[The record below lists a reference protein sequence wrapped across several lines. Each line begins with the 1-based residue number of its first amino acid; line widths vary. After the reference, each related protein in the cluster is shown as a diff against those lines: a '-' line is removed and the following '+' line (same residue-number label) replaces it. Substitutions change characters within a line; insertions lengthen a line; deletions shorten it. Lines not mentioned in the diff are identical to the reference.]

1 VHELA
6 SGLVNT
12 EACQQALTPQIRS
25 YVFNWRKR
33 ERGEEIGVRELRRQ
47 HTIAGDAC

>member
-25 YVFNWRKR
+25 YVFDRRER
-33 ERGEEIGVRELRRQ
+33 ERGEEIGVRKSGR
-47 HTIAGDAC
+47 

>member
-12 EACQQALTPQIRS
+12 EACQQALTPQIRP
-25 YVFNWRKR
+25 YVFDWREW
-33 ERGEEIGVRELRRQ
+33 ERGDEVGVRELRRQ
-47 HTIAGDAC
+47 HTLAGDSC